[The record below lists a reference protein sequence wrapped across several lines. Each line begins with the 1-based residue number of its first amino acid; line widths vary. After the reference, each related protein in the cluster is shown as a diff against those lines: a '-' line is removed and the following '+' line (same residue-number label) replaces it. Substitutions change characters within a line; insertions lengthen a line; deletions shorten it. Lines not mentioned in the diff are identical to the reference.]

1 MKHSSLIPAER
12 IERAIYLIRG
22 EKVMLDR
29 DLADLYGVPT
39 KAFNQAVKR
48 HKDRF
53 PPDFMFQLT
62 MEEAREWW
70 SEDKASRLRSQSVTL
85 KRGQHIKYRPNA
97 FTEHGILMLSSV
109 LNSERAIQ
117 VNIEIMRSF
126 VNLRRMLA
134 SNAELSRRFD
144 ELESRY
150 DRKFG
155 VVFDAIRQLMSPP
168 LPGRKQIGFRSR
180 SVKK

>member
-12 IERAIYLIRG
+12 IEKAIYLIRG

-29 DLADLYGVPT
+29 DLAELYGVTT
-39 KAFNQAVKR
+39 KAFNQAVRR
-48 HKDRF
+48 HAERF

-62 MEEAREWW
+62 MEETRAWW
-70 SEDKASRLRSQSVTL
+70 LEFTANRLRSQIVTL
-85 KRGQHIKYRPNA
+85 KRGQHLKYRPHA

-126 VNLRRMLA
+126 VKLRQLLA
-134 SNAELSRRFD
+134 SNAELSRRLD
-144 ELESRY
+144 DLESNY
-150 DRKFG
+150 DRQFKF
-155 VVFDAIRQLMSPP
+155 VFDAIRQLMPP
-168 LPGRKQIGFRSR
+168 LLRGRKQIGFRSR
-180 SVKK
+180 SGTE